1 MAGVPHAA
9 PEPVMI
15 RLVDSSVTA
24 ARRERGASGAVERAG
39 QRWPVTGDGTPLSF
53 IAQIST
59 GDISAPGGRLPLPAG
74 FLLAFFYEAVGQE
87 AWGNDPKPPPDQ
99 PMRRR
104 PSGLQGGPHRLVS
117 EVTEN
122 ARRAARTGCR
132 GRRATPHRPRA
143 ALVVARPAATDRI
156 RDPQQLATLTPN
168 SGAHAAPPDRRGWCV
183 LDGVGCMDS
192 RLGNL
197 GADAVAPHCHGPR
210 RQPPGAT
217 VLCYRPDAIGQGVFV
232 WTGREP

>member
-1 MAGVPHAA
+1 MTKSVRSGLSASNVRPPPRTAGRRAFTLPPPSLGVIAAGLARRPFLAVMRSDGARSKMAGVPHAA

-104 PSGLQGGPHRLVS
+104 PGGLHGSPHRLAS
-117 EVTEN
+117 EGDGERSPSRSYGLPWTPGY
-122 ARRAARTGCR
+122 ASQTPGCSCCR
-132 GRRATPHRPRA
+132 PASRHRPHTRS
-143 ALVVARPAATDRI
+143 T
-156 RDPQQLATLTPN
+156 
-168 SGAHAAPPDRRGWCV
+168 
-183 LDGVGCMDS
+183 
-192 RLGNL
+192 
-197 GADAVAPHCHGPR
+197 
-210 RQPPGAT
+210 
-217 VLCYRPDAIGQGVFV
+217 AIGYSDAKQRSARS
-232 WTGREP
+232 TA